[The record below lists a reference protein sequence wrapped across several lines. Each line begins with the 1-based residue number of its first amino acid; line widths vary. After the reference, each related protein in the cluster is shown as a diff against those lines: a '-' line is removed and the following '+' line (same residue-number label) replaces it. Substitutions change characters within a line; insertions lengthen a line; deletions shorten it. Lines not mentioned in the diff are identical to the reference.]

1 MCERCGKESKKGKWC
16 PTCEREYDTW
26 VRKHATDI
34 IWIVLGG
41 GVVLGAAG
49 ILVPLIGL
57 PPVVAICGAFLGW
70 GTILGAGRLN
80 ARRRRLQFLRGA
92 DLPRAYLPAPK

>member
-1 MCERCGKESKKGKWC
+1 MCERCGKESPNKKRGKWC
-16 PTCEREYDTW
+16 PVCEREYDTW

-34 IWIVLGG
+34 VWIVLGG
-41 GVVLGAAG
+41 GVVLGSAG

-57 PPVVAICGAFLGW
+57 PPLLAICGAFLGW
-70 GTILGAGRLN
+70 GTILVTGRLN

-92 DLPRAYLPAPK
+92 ELPRA